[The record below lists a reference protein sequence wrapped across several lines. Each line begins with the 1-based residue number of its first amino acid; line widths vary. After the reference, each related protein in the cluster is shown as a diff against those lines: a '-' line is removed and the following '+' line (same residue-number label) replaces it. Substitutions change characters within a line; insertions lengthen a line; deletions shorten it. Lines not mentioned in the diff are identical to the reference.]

1 MNRLTLPTV
10 LLATLLVVSA
20 SAVGAVAAPI
30 VSGDTTATAMQDGDG
45 NTTVTPTP
53 APTATPTPS
62 GDQSSNDTGSSNATA
77 TNETNTSDAEPTF
90 GAVVSSF
97 MQTSAVDAE
106 NEVEDGLFAAQFE
119 RSNASERARLVRQRA
134 GSIGERIAELREERA
149 ELLGGENVTVRERAE
164 AARLAEQ
171 SDGLANSIDQTEQAA
186 QRANVELNRTALDEL
201 RGEARNLTGP
211 EVAELA
217 RGLVDKEDS
226 PRRGPPE
233 DRGPGGDAEE
243 TLNGTDTEPSS
254 GEDAPGRSGDAPG
267 RSSDAPGGDRTG
279 NDRAEDTSD
288 DSTETA
294 TPTPTTTDGDGTD
307 GNGAD
312 AGERGQSGENDAA
325 NGSPR

>member
-1 MNRLTLPTV
+1 MNRLTLPAV

-30 VSGDTTATAMQDGDG
+30 VSGDTTATAMQEGDG
-45 NTTVTPTP
+45 NATVTPTP
-53 APTATPTPS
+53 APTATPS
-62 GDQSSNDTGSSNATA
+62 GDQSSNDTESTNVTA

-106 NEVEDGLFAAQFE
+106 NEVEDGLFAAQFD

-134 GSIGERIAELREERA
+134 GSIGDRIAELREERT
-149 ELLGGENVTVRERAE
+149 ELLAGQNVTLRERAE

-186 QRANVELNRTALDEL
+186 QRANVELNRTNLDEL
-201 RGEARNLTGP
+201 RTEARNLTGP

-233 DRGPGGDAEE
+233 DRGPGGDAETTVNE
-243 TLNGTDTEPSS
+243 TDTETTT
-254 GEDAPGRSGDAPG
+254 GEDAPG
-267 RSSDAPGGDRTG
+267 RSSDAPGRSGDAG
-279 NDRAEDTSD
+279 AEDTSD
-288 DSTETA
+288 DGAETETA
-294 TPTPTTTDGDGTD
+294 TPTPTPTTTDGDGD
-307 GNGAD
+307 GGAD
-312 AGERGQSGENDAA
+312 ADADESGQSGENDAA
-325 NGSPR
+325 DGSPR